1 MTIRED
7 EVERRRHEEEDY
19 RREHC
24 PHGKRFGKFWS
35 CQKCDVAGDLAFDAA
50 REDRS

>member
-1 MTIRED
+1 MVTKNGVD
-7 EVERRRHEEEDY
+7 RRAAEEQDDRIEK
-19 RREHC
+19 C

-50 REDRS
+50 REH